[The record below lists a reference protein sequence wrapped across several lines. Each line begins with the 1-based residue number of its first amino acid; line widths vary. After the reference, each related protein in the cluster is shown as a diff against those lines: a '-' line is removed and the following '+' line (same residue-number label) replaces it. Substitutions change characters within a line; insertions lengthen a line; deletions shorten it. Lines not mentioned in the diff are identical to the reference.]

1 MSHSAQSRR
10 IESESYEA
18 FTRRVIDPVWTVPA
32 KSVALL
38 PLKTNLKLKTNS
50 EPLLCSQVEWKW

>member
-18 FTRRVIDPVWTVPA
+18 FTRRVIDPVWAVPA

-38 PLKTNLKLKTNS
+38 PLKTNLKLKLIPNHCFA
-50 EPLLCSQVEWKW
+50 PR